1 MRHVLAVVAGLIVS
15 MLIITG
21 LELLSGVIFP
31 LPEGADP
38 RDMEWLRNNM
48 NSIPT
53 GTLII
58 VAFAHLAGIIG
69 GMFVAT
75 LISKTKMLPAYI
87 VGALMLVA
95 TVVNLFMIPH
105 PIWFKVTDVAGALV
119 GLGIGKML
127 SIKKIRSA

>member
-1 MRHVLAVVAGLIVS
+1 MKNVLAVIAGLIVA

-21 LELLSGVIFP
+21 LELLSGLIFP

-38 RDMEWLRNNM
+38 RNIEWLKNNLD
-48 NSIPT
+48 SIPT

-58 VAFAHLAGIIG
+58 VAFAHLAGIVG
-69 GMFVAT
+69 GMFTAT
-75 LISKTKMLPAYI
+75 LISGTKLLPAYI

-105 PIWFKVTDVAGALV
+105 PIWFKVTDMAGALV
-119 GLGIGKML
+119 GLGIGKIL
-127 SIKKIRSA
+127 SEIKLRSA